1 MMKIKQR
8 IAEHRQAI
16 RQFEHNKP
24 LVRASNC
31 MGGRISATWGA
42 RTSEPSW
49 RKMAKEKLV
58 SFR

>member
-8 IAEHRQAI
+8 ITERRQAI
-16 RQFEHNKP
+16 KQFEHNKP

-31 MGGRISATWGA
+31 MGGRISAAWGVH
-42 RTSEPSW
+42 TSEPTW
-49 RKMAKEKLV
+49 LKTAKEKLV